1 MLRTAELRGIENANF
16 GEDPFYAFGWSVS
29 TRAKGPTVSG
39 IVARMTDGGFLSTA
53 SVVLILACIAL
64 LAMLS
69 ALTLA
74 PLGRHGRRRYV
85 VAFAVC
91 LARIWAVA
99 VLGIALIRR
108 SI

>member
-1 MLRTAELRGIENANF
+1 
-16 GEDPFYAFGWSVS
+16 V
-29 TRAKGPTVSG
+29 
-39 IVARMTDGGFLSTA
+39 RMTDGGFLSTA
-53 SVVLILACIAL
+53 TVVVIVACIAL

-74 PLGRHGRRRYV
+74 PLDSRLGRRRYV

-91 LARIWAVA
+91 LAAIWAVA